1 MLGEK
6 LQRFF
11 MQEKSIKKNAFLNVM
26 RTGLSLVFPLIT
38 FPYTSRVLG
47 PASIGQVSFAQ
58 SIITYFSM
66 IAALGISNYGIREA
80 ARLRNDIE
88 KLTVFTKEIFRI
100 NLISMTVAYLL
111 FAIALLCVPKF
122 SSIAR
127 LLCVCSGTI
136 FFTSIGFDWLYS
148 ALEDYAYI
156 TVRSFIFQVISVVLL
171 FVLVKSPD
179 DYILYAGIG
188 VVSGAGS
195 NICNFF
201 HTRKYIRWKQKV
213 QYNCIKHVKPIFT
226 LFAMSVVISVYTVL
240 DTVMLGFITDST
252 QVGYYTAATKINK
265 IILSVVTAVSTVLL
279 PRLSFYAEDKQ
290 SGRFEELAEKG
301 MKFLIIFALPA
312 TVGLTLVSYPTMIL
326 FSGQQYV
333 AAIPV
338 MQVMNPII
346 LIISLSGLIGIQIF
360 MPLRKEKYT
369 LVSVIGGAVVNFT
382 LNLLLIPRYGAMGA
396 AIATVCA
403 ESVVTVTQLILAR
416 HYFVWKNILIH
427 SVQCIVAVICMGLA
441 VYFVMFFF
449 SSYFFQ
455 LIVGVCAG
463 IVVYFIVLLL
473 LRNKFLFEILKI
485 KSSL

>member
-1 MLGEK
+1 MKEK
-6 LQRFF
+6 T
-11 MQEKSIKKNAFLNVM
+11 IKKNAVLNVI
-26 RTGLSLVFPLIT
+26 RTGLTFVFPLIT

-66 IAALGISNYGIREA
+66 IAALGIANYGIREA
-80 ARLRNDIE
+80 ARLRNDTA
-88 KLTVFTKEIFRI
+88 KLTIFTKEIFRI
-100 NLISMTVAYLL
+100 NLISMTVAYVL
-111 FAIALLCVPKF
+111 FALALICVPRF
-122 SSIAR
+122 SSIAW

-136 FFTSIGFDWLYS
+136 FFTSIGFDWLYA

-156 TVRSFIFQVISVVLL
+156 TVRSFVFQIISVVLL
-171 FVLVKSPD
+171 FALVKSPS
-179 DYILYAGIG
+179 DYIIYAGIG
-188 VVSGAGS
+188 VISGAGS

-201 HTRKYIRWKQKV
+201 HTRKYIRWKQKI
-213 QYNCIKHVKPIFT
+213 QYNCVKHVKPIFT
-226 LFAMSVVISVYTVL
+226 LFAMTVVVIVYTVL

-265 IILSVVTAVSTVLL
+265 IVLSVVTAVSTVLL
-279 PRLSFYAEDKQ
+279 PRLSFYAEDKL
-290 SGRFEELAEKG
+290 SERFKELAEKG

-312 TVGLTLVSYPTMIL
+312 TVGLTLISYPTMIL

-333 AAIPV
+333 EAIPI

-369 LVSVIGGAVVNFT
+369 LVSVIGGAIVNFT
-382 LNLLLIPRYGAMGA
+382 LNLLLIPQYGAMGA

-403 ESVVTVTQLILAR
+403 ESVVTLTQFMFAR
-416 HYFVWKNILIH
+416 HYFVWRNIVIH
-427 SVQCIVAVICMGLA
+427 SAQCIVAVICMGFA
-441 VYFVMFFF
+441 VYFVMSFF
-449 SSYFFQ
+449 SSYFFK
-455 LIVGVCAG
+455 LIVGICAG
-463 IVVYFIVLLL
+463 VIVYFTVLFLL
-473 LRNKFLFEILKI
+473 KNKFLFEITKI